1 MVPGFTNPM
10 VRDFHG
16 IKRVPQVQIVI
27 DMDGWGDK
35 TLKKS
40 SYILYAKKYPVQFT
54 GFKIFYK
61 NDIKSGAEQPY
72 TPG

>member
-1 MVPGFTNPM
+1 MVLGFTNPM

-27 DMDGWGDK
+27 DMDGWDK
-35 TLKKS
+35 TFKKS
-40 SYILYAKKYPVQFT
+40 FYRLYAKKDPVQFT

>member
-1 MVPGFTNPM
+1 M

-16 IKRVPQVQIVI
+16 IKRVKKVQIVI
-27 DMDGWGDK
+27 DLDGWGDK

-40 SYILYAKKYPVQFT
+40 SCMLYAKKYPVQFT

-61 NDIKSGAEQPY
+61 NDIKSGADQPY
-72 TPG
+72 TPS

>member
-1 MVPGFTNPM
+1 M

-35 TLKKS
+35 ILKKS
-40 SYILYAKKYPVQFT
+40 SYMLYSKKYPVQFT

-61 NDIKSGAEQPY
+61 NDIKSGADQLY
-72 TPG
+72 TTVEVLSF